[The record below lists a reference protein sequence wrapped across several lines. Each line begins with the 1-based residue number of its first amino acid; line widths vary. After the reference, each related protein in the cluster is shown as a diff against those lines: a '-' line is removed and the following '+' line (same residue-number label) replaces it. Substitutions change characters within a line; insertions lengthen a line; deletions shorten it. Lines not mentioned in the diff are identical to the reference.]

1 MLCSL
6 TLGTEPL
13 LDTRFG
19 AIVCL
24 LTVTLF
30 ICSTGGRVIYYI
42 SLVHHVTDQEI
53 KNFKHINKKNVNL
66 LLYSQ
71 N

>member
-1 MLCSL
+1 MKIKTFYALFL

-13 LDTRFG
+13 LDTRFE

-30 ICSTGGRVIYYI
+30 ICSTGK
-42 SLVHHVTDQEI
+42 HV
-53 KNFKHINKKNVNL
+53 K
-66 LLYSQ
+66 
-71 N
+71 